1 MDFSYSEEQRML
13 QSSVSKFIQQDYDF
27 DRRCK
32 IVSND
37 IGFSKEN
44 WKLFA
49 ELGWLMVPFG
59 KDDGGLG
66 GSAVDLMVVMEE
78 FGRGLVVEPFL
89 ASVVLSGGLIADC
102 ASEVQKRELLGML
115 MEGQLQLAFAFTES
129 QSRYNL
135 TDIAMTAVKD
145 GDNYLLNGHK
155 AVVLNGDVADK
166 FLVAVRT
173 NGAQR
178 DREGITLLLVDPNTE
193 GLQRHGY
200 ATVDAHRAAE
210 IKFNNVKVP
219 IANLIGEEGAALG
232 TIEKAVD
239 RATLALCAEAVGAME
254 RIYKK
259 TVEYTKTREQFGVPI
274 GKFQALQHRMV
285 DMFTEYE
292 QARSILLMAA
302 LQLDSNNGVAPKA
315 ISAAKSRIGKA
326 ARFIGQEAIQLHG
339 GIGVTEE
346 LDVSHY
352 FKRLTTTQYLFGSTD
367 YHTLRFAKL

>member
-32 IVSND
+32 IISSD
-37 IGFSKEN
+37 TGFSKEN

-89 ASVVLSGGLIADC
+89 ASAVLSGGLIADS

-115 MEGQLQLAFAFTES
+115 MDGQLQLAFAFTEPH
-129 QSRYNL
+129 SRYNL
-135 TDIAMTAVKD
+135 SDIAMTAVRD
-145 GDNYLLNGHK
+145 EDSYVLNGHK
-155 AVVLNGDVADK
+155 AVVLNGEAADK
-166 FLVAVRT
+166 LLIAVRT
-173 NGAQR
+173 SGDQR
-178 DREGITLLLVDPNTE
+178 DHEGITLLLVDPNTE
-193 GLQRHGY
+193 GLLRHGY
-200 ATVDAHRAAE
+200 TTVDAHRAAE

-219 IANLIGEEGAALG
+219 IANRIGVEGAAFSI
-232 TIEKAVD
+232 IEKAID

-259 TVEYTKTREQFGVPI
+259 TVEYTKTREQFGTPI
-274 GKFQALQHRMV
+274 GKFQVLQHRMV

-292 QARSILLMAA
+292 QAHSILLMAA
-302 LQLDSNNGVAPKA
+302 LHLDINNGVAPKA
-315 ISAAKSRIGKA
+315 VSAAKSRIGKA

-346 LDVSHY
+346 LDVSHF
-352 FKRLTTTQYLFGSTD
+352 FKRLTTIQYLFGSTD
-367 YHTLRFAKL
+367 YHTLRFSKS